1 MPIWNIV
8 PTWFEI
14 ENRITHSVGYQG
26 GGTYRIHNNKPVPT
40 LALHLRR
47 INHLR
52 SAFTRAEWTA
62 ANRLRRRFSDIDIS
76 SIVNDLIDV
85 ATQVAMIVAG
95 STLTGGAIGA
105 GVGTLFGGAGAV
117 PFGAAGAMMG
127 LQVSTWIL
135 SALGL
140 MSIAEFLVDNLPR
153 IGEYYLSGIS
163 IVWNGTRGDHGLN
176 PFGGDDFQTVD
187 RAADQIARG
196 HEEMVLLLLGAIVA
210 YLTRGRGNASVL
222 ASEMQASSKGARL
235 GQWMLKH
242 EDALKRRTDLPQ
254 SEPRRSAVG
263 RDEQP
268 APPPPHQADQPP
280 SRKRSGMP
288 EHKVPCFNVSPK
300 HLDRIPEFDRQL
312 AGQQK
317 GLNDLTVDEY
327 LKGREAFKNGNATRD
342 PKVAEDAR
350 KVLSL
355 EMEAKITTM
364 LRLDGAGIE
373 EAERE
378 AKKIVSKK
386 MTALAALHNPD
397 MVAGGKDVINDL
409 GDRRVNSS
417 IGPQW
422 SSRIGGLD
430 SAASQI
436 PDALRNTTN
445 INTRLE
451 RCR

>member
-14 ENRITHSVGYQG
+14 ENRITHSMGYQG
-26 GGTYRIHNNKPVPT
+26 GGTYRTHNNKPVPT
-40 LALHLRR
+40 LALNLRR
-47 INHLR
+47 ISHLR
-52 SAFTRAEWTA
+52 SAFSRAEWTA
-62 ANRLRRRFSDIDIS
+62 AGRLRRRFSDIDIS

-105 GVGTLFGGAGAV
+105 GVGALFGGAGAV

-140 MSIAEFLVDNLPR
+140 MSIAEFLVDGLPR

-176 PFGGDDFQTVD
+176 PFGGDDFQSVD

-222 ASEMQASSKGARL
+222 ASEMQASPKGARL

-242 EDALKRRTDLPQ
+242 EDALKKRTDLPQ
-254 SEPRRSAVG
+254 SEPRRSATG

-268 APPPPHQADQPP
+268 APPPPRQTDQPSP
-280 SRKRSGMP
+280 KKPMGMP

-300 HLDRIPEFDRQL
+300 HFDRIPEFDRQL

-327 LKGREAFKNGNATRD
+327 LKGREAFTSKDVVRD
-342 PKVAEDAR
+342 PKAAERAR
-350 KVLSL
+350 EELRI
-355 EMEAKITTM
+355 EMEEKVQDE
-364 LRLDGAGIE
+364 LLSDGALPH
-373 EAERE
+373 EAEID
-378 AKKIVSKK
+378 AKKMVSQK
-386 MTALAALHNPD
+386 MATLAALHNPD
-397 MVAGGKDVINDL
+397 LFAGGRDVIADF
-409 GDRRVNSS
+409 GDRRINSS
-417 IGPQW
+417 LGAQW
-422 SSRIGGLD
+422 PSRITGLD
-430 SAASQI
+430 DAAQNI
-436 PDALRNTTN
+436 PRELRNATT
-445 INTRLE
+445 INAKLK
-451 RCR
+451 RCE

>member
-14 ENRITHSVGYQG
+14 ENRITHSMGYQG
-26 GGTYRIHNNKPVPT
+26 GGTYRTHNNKPVPT
-40 LALHLRR
+40 LALNLRR
-47 INHLR
+47 ISHLR
-52 SAFTRAEWTA
+52 SAFSRAEWTA
-62 ANRLRRRFSDIDIS
+62 AGRLRRRFSDIDIS

-105 GVGTLFGGAGAV
+105 GVGALFGGAGAV

-140 MSIAEFLVDNLPR
+140 MSIAEFLVDGLPR

-176 PFGGDDFQTVD
+176 PFGGDDFQSVD

-235 GQWMLKH
+235 GQWVLKH
-242 EDALKRRTDLPQ
+242 EDALKKRTDLPQ
-254 SEPRRSAVG
+254 SEPRRSATG

-268 APPPPHQADQPP
+268 APPPPRQTDQPSP
-280 SRKRSGMP
+280 KKPMGMP

-300 HLDRIPEFDRQL
+300 HFDRIPEFDRQL

-327 LKGREAFKNGNATRD
+327 LKGREAFTSKDVVRD
-342 PKVAEDAR
+342 PKVAKAAR
-350 KVLSL
+350 
-355 EMEAKITTM
+355 E
-364 LRLDGAGIE
+364 
-373 EAERE
+373 
-378 AKKIVSKK
+378 
-386 MTALAALHNPD
+386 
-397 MVAGGKDVINDL
+397 
-409 GDRRVNSS
+409 
-417 IGPQW
+417 QF
-422 SSRIGGLD
+422 
-430 SAASQI
+430 
-436 PDALRNTTN
+436 TN
-445 INTRLE
+445 IWWSIFFVS
-451 RCR
+451 

>member
-14 ENRITHSVGYQG
+14 ENRIIHSMGYQG
-26 GGTYRIHNNKPVPT
+26 GGTYHSHNNKPVPT

-52 SAFTRAEWTA
+52 NAFTHAGWTA
-62 ANRLRRRFSDIDIS
+62 ADRLRRRFSDIDIS
-76 SIVNDLIDV
+76 CIVNDLIDV

-105 GVGTLFGGAGAV
+105 GVGALFGGAGAV

-140 MSIAEFLVDNLPR
+140 MSIAEFLVDGLPR

-163 IVWNGTRGDHGLN
+163 IVCNGTRGDHGLN
-176 PFGGDDFQTVD
+176 PFGGDDFQAVD

-210 YLTRGRGNASVL
+210 YLTRGRGNASEL

-242 EDALKRRTDLPQ
+242 ENALKKRTDLPQ

-268 APPPPHQADQPP
+268 APPPPRQTDQPSP
-280 SRKRSGMP
+280 KKPMGMP

-300 HLDRIPEFDRQL
+300 HFDRIPEFDRQL

-327 LKGREAFKNGNATRD
+327 LKGREAFTSKDVVRD
-342 PKVAEDAR
+342 PKVAERAR
-350 KVLSL
+350 EELRI
-355 EMEAKITTM
+355 EMEEKVQDE
-364 LRLDGAGIE
+364 LLSDGALPH
-373 EAERE
+373 EAEID
-378 AKKIVSKK
+378 AKKMVSQK
-386 MTALAALHNPD
+386 MATLAALHNPD
-397 MVAGGKDVINDL
+397 LFAGGRDVIADF
-409 GDRRVNSS
+409 GDRRINSS
-417 IGPQW
+417 LGAQW
-422 SSRIGGLD
+422 PSRITGLD
-430 SAASQI
+430 DAAQNI
-436 PDALRNTTN
+436 PRELRNATT
-445 INTRLE
+445 INAKLK
-451 RCR
+451 RCE

>member
-76 SIVNDLIDV
+76 SSVNDLIDV

-95 STLTGGAIGA
+95 GTLTGGAIGA
-105 GVGTLFGGAGAV
+105 GVGALFGGAGAV

-140 MSIAEFLVDNLPR
+140 MSITEFLVDGLPR

-176 PFGGDDFQTVD
+176 PFGGDDFQAVD

-327 LKGREAFKNGNATRD
+327 LKGREAFTSKDVVRD
-342 PKVAEDAR
+342 PKVAKAAR
-350 KVLSL
+350 EQFTNNMVVDLFRELRSKNISVGQ
-355 EMEAKITTM
+355 AKN
-364 LRLDGAGIE
+364 LANQLASE
-373 EAERE
+373 
-378 AKKIVSKK
+378 K
-386 MTALAALHNPD
+386 MNTLAALHNPD
-397 MVAGGKDVINDL
+397 LSAGGKDRINDF
-409 GDRRVNSS
+409 GDRRINSS

-422 SSRIGGLD
+422 SARISGLD
-430 SAASQI
+430 VAAKSI
-436 PDALRNTTN
+436 PKADRGAMK
-445 INTRLE
+445 INAKLE

>member
-14 ENRITHSVGYQG
+14 ENRITHSMGYQG
-26 GGTYRIHNNKPVPT
+26 GGTYRTHNNKPVPT
-40 LALHLRR
+40 LALNLRR
-47 INHLR
+47 ISHLR
-52 SAFTRAEWTA
+52 SAFSRAEWTA
-62 ANRLRRRFSDIDIS
+62 AGRLRRRFSDIDIS

-105 GVGTLFGGAGAV
+105 GVGALFGGAGAV

-140 MSIAEFLVDNLPR
+140 MSIAEFLVDGLPR

-176 PFGGDDFQTVD
+176 PFGGDDFQSVD

-242 EDALKRRTDLPQ
+242 EDALKKRTDLPQ
-254 SEPRRSAVG
+254 SEPRRSATG

-268 APPPPHQADQPP
+268 APPPPRQTDQPSP
-280 SRKRSGMP
+280 KKPMGMP

-300 HLDRIPEFDRQL
+300 HFDRIPEFDRQL

-327 LKGREAFKNGNATRD
+327 LKGREAFTSKDVVRD
-342 PKVAEDAR
+342 PKVAERAR
-350 KVLSL
+350 EELRI
-355 EMEAKITTM
+355 EMEEKVQDE
-364 LRLDGAGIE
+364 LLSDGALPH
-373 EAERE
+373 EAEID
-378 AKKIVSKK
+378 AKKMVSQK
-386 MTALAALHNPD
+386 MATLAALHNPD
-397 MVAGGKDVINDL
+397 LFAGGRDVIADF
-409 GDRRVNSS
+409 GDRRINSS
-417 IGPQW
+417 LGAQW
-422 SSRIGGLD
+422 PSRITGLD
-430 SAASQI
+430 DAAQNI
-436 PDALRNTTN
+436 PRELRNATT
-445 INTRLE
+445 INAKLK
-451 RCR
+451 RCE